1 MEEQKEMP
9 DLKESPGSKAESDT
23 QERPASAGKTGR
35 AFDEVSP
42 VVKILA
48 ILLQFTWGF
57 LQNFVGFWIMI
68 ILGGRRHRFFR
79 TALVTDWKM
88 GGGMSLG
95 MFVFMP
101 ERLYTS
107 VFSRI
112 DEAKKDPEG
121 GLGSYTGRDSRVI
134 IHEYG
139 HTMQSLLFGPLYL
152 FLFAI
157 PSVLW
162 ANLKVFVRLRREKDV
177 NYYRFYPERFAN
189 FMGTKVTGRESCR
202 KED

>member
-1 MEEQKEMP
+1 MENSNEKPEGKEEKRELP
-9 DLKESPGSKAESDT
+9 
-23 QERPASAGKTGR
+23 
-35 AFDEVSP
+35 FDEVSP

-48 ILLQFTWGF
+48 VLVQFTWGF
-57 LQNFVGFWIMI
+57 LQNFTGFWIMVF
-68 ILGGRRHRFFR
+68 LGGRRHRFFR

-101 ERLYTS
+101 ESLYTS
-107 VFSRI
+107 VFDRI
-112 DEAKKDPEG
+112 DEAKKESGG

-139 HTMQSLLFGPLYL
+139 HTMQSLMFGPLYL

-162 ANLKVFVRLRREKDV
+162 ANMKVFINMRRKKDLS
-177 NYYRFYPERFAN
+177 YYRFYPERFAN

-202 KED
+202 KDD

>member
-1 MEEQKEMP
+1 MEGQKEII
-9 DLKESPGSKAESDT
+9 DEKAESVSGNSSGSGK
-23 QERPASAGKTGR
+23 RPKR

-42 VVKILA
+42 VVKILT
-48 ILLQFTWGF
+48 ILIQFTWGF
-57 LQNFVGFWIMI
+57 LQNFTGFWIMI
-68 ILGGRRHRFFR
+68 FLGGRRHRFFR

-101 ERLYTS
+101 EKLYTS

-139 HTMQSLLFGPLYL
+139 HTMQSLIFGPLYL

-162 ANLKVFVRLRREKDV
+162 ANLKFFVKLRRDKDL